1 MTRIFKKTALS
12 SVFMKL
18 RHPRGNLSLL
28 TALTIV
34 PLSLVIVGAVELT
47 SLSNERAAMQA
58 AADAAALAGAQSMTI
73 AGTTKKSA
81 IDFAQKFA
89 LSQVG
94 NFAQRAKVSFVAN
107 DGPNGSFVVKGDAIR
122 PSFFGDLVPPGGF
135 KIKVQAVAEAL
146 VKQPLCIL
154 GIDET
159 VGSFSVSGAGTS
171 KITAKGCVV
180 HSNANHEVRQMASID
195 AGTVRMSGTAS
206 GTAFSPQPQTGA
218 LVIPDPF
225 IDRYIVPLKPC
236 TSVPDGG
243 TDVIKTGI
251 KTLNPGMHRTQF
263 VMRGTATLRLLPGE
277 HYFCSNLSF
286 EDDSRLESDDAVM
299 MLFDAG
305 LLVDDDAYVSME
317 GRNSG
322 PWAGFVIVSNRS
334 STKHVSIKS
343 TKVDRLLGTIY
354 LPKTTIYVTSPGDV
368 AQGSQWSVVVAKNV
382 ITSNSSN
389 LIINSDYEGS
399 PVPVP
404 AGVGNLAGGANAIP
418 LRLRN

>member
-1 MTRIFKKTALS
+1 MARIFKKTTLS
-12 SVFMKL
+12 PVFVKL

-28 TALTIV
+28 TALTIL
-34 PLSLVIVGAVELT
+34 PLSLVLVGAVELT

-73 AGTTKKSA
+73 AGTTKGSA
-81 IDFAQKFA
+81 IDYAQKFA

-94 NFAQRAKVSFVAN
+94 DFAKRAKVSFVAN
-107 DGPNGSFVVKGDAIR
+107 DGPDGSFVVKGDAIR

-159 VGSFSVSGAGTS
+159 VNSFSVSGAGSS

-180 HSNANHEVRQMASID
+180 HSNANHEVRQLASID

-225 IDRYIVPLKPC
+225 KDRYIEPLKPC
-236 TSVPDGG
+236 ISVPDGG
-243 TDVIKTGI
+243 TDVIKAGI
-251 KTLNPGMHRTQF
+251 KTLSPGMHRTQF
-263 VMRGTATLRLLPGE
+263 VMRGSATLKLLPGE
-277 HYFCSNLSF
+277 HYFCSSLSF

-305 LLVDDDAYVSME
+305 LQVVDNAYVSME

-322 PWAGFVIVSNRS
+322 RWAGFVIVSNRT
-334 STKHVSIKS
+334 STKHVSFKS
-343 TKVDRLLGTIY
+343 TKVERLLGTIY
-354 LPKTTIYVTSPGDV
+354 LPKTTIYVTSPGNV

-389 LIINSDYEGS
+389 LVINSDYDSS

-404 AGVGNLAGGANAIP
+404 DGVGNRAGGANSIP

>member
-1 MTRIFKKTALS
+1 MAHIFRKTALS
-12 SVFMKL
+12 PVFVKL

-28 TALTIV
+28 TALTIL
-34 PLSLVIVGAVELT
+34 PLSLVLVGAVELT

-73 AGTTKKSA
+73 AGTTKVSA
-81 IDFAQKFA
+81 IDYAQKFA

-94 NFAQRAKVSFVAN
+94 DFAKRAKVSFVAN
-107 DGPNGSFVVKGDAIR
+107 DGSNGSFVVQGDAIR
-122 PSFFGDLVPPGGF
+122 PSFFGDLVSTGGF

-159 VGSFSVSGAGTS
+159 VGSFSVSGAGSS
-171 KITAKGCVV
+171 KITAKGCVI
-180 HSNANHEVRQMASID
+180 HSNANHEVRQLASVD

-225 IDRYIVPLKPC
+225 IDRIIAPLKPC
-236 TSVPDGG
+236 ASVPNGG
-243 TDVIKTGI
+243 TDVIKAGI

-286 EDDSRLESDDAVM
+286 EDESRLESDDAVM

-305 LLVDDDAYVSME
+305 
-317 GRNSG
+317 
-322 PWAGFVIVSNRS
+322 
-334 STKHVSIKS
+334 
-343 TKVDRLLGTIY
+343 
-354 LPKTTIYVTSPGDV
+354 
-368 AQGSQWSVVVAKNV
+368 
-382 ITSNSSN
+382 
-389 LIINSDYEGS
+389 
-399 PVPVP
+399 
-404 AGVGNLAGGANAIP
+404 
-418 LRLRN
+418 